1 MPKTRAQILAERKK
15 TGKNSP
21 SETWIAKKKAKPRG
35 PQRKIKDVLP
45 IRKKSTVTSAKKQ
58 MKDAVAQRK
67 PGKKKTNFQKQQEE
81 KAAMRKSGKSKFTR
95 TKEAAAK
102 GGSGRKPASTTSKKK
117 INLEKLRKS
126 DERRIKMQKI
136 RKKQKLDP
144 YVKTK
149 KKPASTTSKKK
160 INLEKLRKSDERRIK
175 MQKIRKKQKL
185 DPYVK
190 TKKKP
195 ASTTS
200 KKKKKVVI
208 SNKTKRFVNKVAK
221 KVGGGASYKK
231 KYDKDAKG
239 YKFPFVD

>member
-95 TKEAAAK
+95 TKEAASK

-149 KKPASTTSKKK
+149 KKPAS
-160 INLEKLRKSDERRIK
+160 
-175 MQKIRKKQKL
+175 
-185 DPYVK
+185 
-190 TKKKP
+190 
-195 ASTTS
+195 ATS